1 MACVLLAEPDRHI
14 RQFIAGIL
22 EDLGHRVEQCS
33 DLREARSRLR
43 CLPVSVVA
51 TDLALGEEAVA
62 IAAVARRLPVLTL
75 SGRIFC
81 PVLDRY
87 RRPPRLSEK
96 PFRFADL
103 DKLVAAIAACE
114 PDPAPEPERDYAIA
128 A

>member
-1 MACVLLAEPDRHI
+1 MARVLIAEPDGHI

-22 EDLGHRVEQCS
+22 DDLGHHVEQCGS
-33 DLREARSRLR
+33 LPEARSCLR
-43 CLPVSVVA
+43 GTPFDVVA
-51 TDLALGEEAVA
+51 TDLALGEGAVA

-75 SGRIFC
+75 SGRLFC

-103 DKLVAAIAACE
+103 DKLAAAIAACE
-114 PDPAPEPERDYAIA
+114 PEPESEYAMA